1 VATVVEVVVVGVALA
16 DVVTVK
22 PQAARPIAAAWK
34 IFIVV
39 PPKAEYRSGKTG
51 QVMRHGNSPQL
62 NQNIARAQRRVS
74 AAKCKG
80 FRREAC
86 CTAAMVRALRQC
98 LMWPMCTCRPAQL
111 RISYAGISAD

>member
-16 DVVTVK
+16 DVVTAK

-39 PPKAEYRSGKTG
+39 PPKAEYRSGKTL
-51 QVMRHGNSPQL
+51 QIMRHGNSPQL
-62 NQNIARAQRRVS
+62 NQNIARAQRGVA

-86 CTAAMVRALRQC
+86 CSAATVHALRQC
-98 LMWPMCTCRPAQL
+98 LNLWPVRTCRSAQ
-111 RISYAGISAD
+111 